1 MATII
6 WNLADG
12 SIISAEVADGTNLMN
27 AAVANNVTGVVGEC
41 GGCLSCATCHVFVD
55 AGWSERAGKPD
66 GVEDAMLEITE
77 TPRTGLSRLSC
88 QIIASAALDGLVL
101 TVPQS

>member
-12 SIISAEVADGTNLMN
+12 SIISAEVTDGTNLMN
-27 AAVANNVTGVVGEC
+27 AAVANNVASVVGEC

-55 AGWSERAGKPD
+55 ASWSERAGKPD

-77 TPRTGLSRLSC
+77 TPRTELSRLSC
-88 QIIASAALDGLVL
+88 QIIAAAELNGLVL
-101 TVPQS
+101 TVPQT